1 MREVVEKSGEGRA
14 PLTKSLWTKDEDE
27 TLLSL
32 MEETKSKCW
41 TLLAKQ
47 LHNRTGK
54 QCRERWVNHLDPN
67 INKNPWTA
75 AEDLKLIKLQAQL
88 GNRWVEFT
96 KELPQ
101 RSENS
106 VKNRW
111 NLIMKRRSAKLRGSE
126 LHSKSKSAPSLSPG
140 GTSKTRKG
148 RSRKQRVARMMKPGG
163 HLKQEVTLKE
173 QILLRPEV
181 ELETLS
187 PTSESATSGL
197 PVPSPED
204 KPVLDFSSG
213 LGYEELNSSEI
224 GMSREEIDRLF
235 DSSPADIATEA
246 MEPMIWED
254 CLK

>member
-1 MREVVEKSGEGRA
+1 MQEKVEKSGEGKA

-27 TLLSL
+27 ALLSL
-32 MEETKSKCW
+32 MEETKSKSW
-41 TLLAKQ
+41 TLLAKK

-75 AEDLKLIKLQAQL
+75 DEDLKLIKLQAQL

-111 NLIMKRRSAKLRGSE
+111 NLIMKRRSAKPRGGELR
-126 LHSKSKSAPSLSPG
+126 SKPKSQPSSAG
-140 GTSKTRKG
+140 GTYKARKG
-148 RSRKQRVARMMKPGG
+148 RSRKQVAARMVTPASNLKP
-163 HLKQEVTLKE
+163 EMTLKE
-173 QILLRPEV
+173 PIFLDPDV
-181 ELETLS
+181 KLETLS
-187 PTSESATSGL
+187 PTSESASSWL
-197 PVPSPED
+197 HMPKPED
-204 KPVLDFSSG
+204 RPMLDFSSG
-213 LGYEELNSSEI
+213 LEYDELNSSEI
-224 GMSREEIDRLF
+224 VISREEIDRMF
-235 DSSPADIATEA
+235 DSCPAEFAPVA
-246 MEPMIWED
+246 VEPEVWED

>member
-1 MREVVEKSGEGRA
+1 MQEIVEKSCDGKA

-32 MEETKSKCW
+32 MEETKSKSW

-96 KELPQ
+96 RELPQ

-111 NLIMKRRSAKLRGSE
+111 NLIMKRRSAKLRGSD
-126 LHSKSKSAPSLSPG
+126 LRSKPKPSATSSPG
-140 GTSKTRKG
+140 GTSKARKG
-148 RSRKQRVARMMKPGG
+148 RSRKQVGARMMKPGRN
-163 HLKQEVTLKE
+163 LRQEMTLKE
-173 QILLRPEV
+173 QIVLNPDV

-187 PTSESATSGL
+187 PTSESASSGL
-197 PVPSPED
+197 HMPEPED

-213 LGYEELNSSEI
+213 LGYDELNSSEI
-224 GMSREEIDRLF
+224 GISREEIEAIF
-235 DSSPADIATEA
+235 DSRPAEIAPVA
-246 MEPMIWED
+246 VEPIVWED
-254 CLK
+254 CFK